1 MEEMEE
7 LILEETPAVE
17 EAPQPAEEPDFLG
30 FVQQYPDLDPSEI
43 PQSVWDAVKQGQ
55 PLLDAYRGHEVNVL
69 RQDNLRLKQQLEDM
83 EQQTEVRSRAL
94 GSVRST
100 GKLART
106 DSFLQGFDQA

>member
-7 LILEETPAVE
+7 MILEEAPAVE
-17 EAPQPAEEPDFLG
+17 EVPQPAEEPDFLG

-55 PLLDAYRGHEVNVL
+55 PLLDAYRGHEMEQL
-69 RQDNLRLKQQLEDM
+69 RQDNLRMKQQLEDM
-83 EQQTEVRSRAL
+83 EQQVQLRARSL

-100 GKLART
+100 GKVART